1 MLKQRNINGGTMSD
15 SKSAMIK
22 ALDQWFEAY
31 NNKDVDG
38 VLSYHTEDSSL
49 FAPNAPRV
57 DGVEGIR
64 GTILGMLDSGINVLS
79 HEVTEADCREDLG
92 YLLAKGT
99 LDIPATGKVNAKI
112 IDILKRQSDGS
123 WKFYATSWNLDS

>member
-1 MLKQRNINGGTMSD
+1 MSE

-31 NNKDVDG
+31 SNKDVEA

-57 DGVEGIR
+57 DGVERIR
-64 GTILGMLDSGINVLS
+64 GTIQAMIDGEINVLS

-99 LDIPATGKVNAKI
+99 LDSPPTGKVNAKI

-123 WKFYATSWNLDS
+123 WKFYATSWNLDT